1 MGADMSLD
9 VDMAFGADMAFGVVG
24 ADVLGGPRA
33 RGVPEASPMSFPTSL
48 QLPLPPSF
56 PGHVP
61 APQICYNSALM
72 SDSTL
77 THVRNIGI
85 VAHIDAGKTTTTE
98 RILFYTGKIHK
109 TGEVHEGDTTTDFM
123 IQEKERGI
131 TIQSAA
137 ISCTWKDWAINIID
151 TPGHV
156 DFTMEVERSLRVL
169 DGAVCVFCAV
179 GGVQPQSETVWRQAD
194 RYHVPRVAFVNKM
207 DRMGADFGRVVE
219 EIRTKLRANA
229 APVELP
235 IGKEEGFKGVVD
247 LLEMKGIVYD
257 EASEGKTFTVGEIP
271 AELKDDAELARA
283 ELCEKI
289 ADLDEGVMEAY
300 LERGDLTADEL
311 RAAIRRQ
318 VVAGAFVPVLCGTAF
333 KDKGIQPLLDAIGL
347 YLPAP
352 TDRPPV
358 EATDLKSGERVTRR
372 QDPAEPLAALVFKI
386 ATDPYVGRLYFVRV
400 YSGVLKKGAN
410 AFNPRT
416 KKRERVMKIV
426 RLFAD
431 QQIEVDHLAAGD
443 IGALVG
449 LKECTTGDTLC
460 AEMKPLYLERIT
472 APQPVMFLAIEPKS
486 GADKDKLVASMEQ
499 LAAEDPTCQ
508 VRQDEETGQTIL
520 SGMGELH
527 LEILV
532 DRLKRE
538 FKCAAN
544 VGKPMVSYVETVTA
558 PALKEFTFDRELGG
572 RRHAVTLAI
581 EIRPLERGKGV
592 QVDVSRDFRNA
603 LPDPKL
609 ADVVVQGLRDGVA
622 TGVLARFPMTD
633 LAVCAVRCA
642 LVDPEISDEIAFRS
656 AAVMGFREAAEAASP
671 EFLEPIMKLEI
682 TTPPESVGEVLGDLN
697 ARRGTVLDMEQ
708 RGDMQIVHARVPM
721 AQMFG
726 YSTAIRSL
734 TKGRASYSMEPSD
747 FALVPRNVREELLAR

>member
-1 MGADMSLD
+1 MNPDLS
-9 VDMAFGADMAFGVVG
+9 
-24 ADVLGGPRA
+24 
-33 RGVPEASPMSFPTSL
+33 
-48 QLPLPPSF
+48 
-56 PGHVP
+56 
-61 APQICYNSALM
+61 N
-72 SDSTL
+72 
-77 THVRNIGI
+77 VRNIGI

-109 TGEVHEGDTTTDFM
+109 HGDVHDGNTTTDFM
-123 IQEKERGI
+123 VQERERGI

-137 ISCTWKDWAINIID
+137 ISCEWEGHSINIID

-194 RYHVPRVAFVNKM
+194 RYGVPRIAFVNKM
-207 DRMGADFGRVVE
+207 DRMGADFGRVVDE
-219 EIRTKLRANA
+219 LRGKLKANA
-229 APVELP
+229 CPIELP
-235 IGKEEGFKGVVD
+235 IGREEGFKGVVD
-247 LLEMKGIVYD
+247 LLTMKGIVYD

-283 ELCEKI
+283 ELVEKV

-300 LERGDLTADEL
+300 LEKGDLSGEEL
-311 RAAIRRQ
+311 VPAIRRLT
-318 VVAGAFVPVLCGTAF
+318 VAGKFVPVLCGTSLR
-333 KDKGIQPLLDAIGL
+333 DKGVQPLLDAICR
-347 YLPAP
+347 YLPSP
-352 TDRPPV
+352 SDRPPV
-358 EATDLKSGERVTRR
+358 EATDLKSGEKVTRR
-372 QDPAEPLAALVFKI
+372 QDASELLMSLVFKI
-386 ATDPYVGRLYFVRV
+386 ATDPYVGRLFFVRV
-400 YSGVLKKGAN
+400 YGGVLKKGAN
-410 AFNPRT
+410 AYNPRT
-416 KKRERVMKIV
+416 KKRERIMKIV

-431 QQIEVDHLAAGD
+431 DQIEVDELRAGD
-443 IGALVG
+443 IGAVVG

-460 AEMKPLYLERIT
+460 SEMKPCHLERIT
-472 APQPVMFLAIEPKS
+472 APQPVMFMAIEPKS
-486 GADKDKLVASMEQ
+486 SADKDKLVESMKA

-508 VRQDEETGQTIL
+508 FREDPETGQTIL

-544 VGKPMVSYVETVTA
+544 TGKPMVSYLETVTQ
-558 PALKEFTFDRELGG
+558 PALKSFMFDRELGG
-572 RRHAVTLAI
+572 KRHAVELKI
-581 EIRPLERGKGV
+581 EVRPLERGKGRV
-592 QVDVSRDFRNA
+592 VSLSREFKN
-603 LPDPKL
+603 LV
-609 ADVVVQGLRDGVA
+609 ADRHLQECVEQGLADGVA
-622 TGVLARFPMTD
+622 TGVLARYPMTD
-633 LAVCAVRCA
+633 LSVECLSAT
-642 LVDPEISDEIAFRS
+642 LVDPDVSDEVAFRS
-656 AAVMGFREAAEAASP
+656 AAMMGFREAAEAAAP

-697 ARRGTVLDMEQ
+697 GRRGTVLDMDM

-734 TKGRASYSMEPSD
+734 TKGRASYSMEPD
-747 FALVPRNVREELLAR
+747 MFEIAPKNVREDILSR

>member
-1 MGADMSLD
+1 MDDHSL
-9 VDMAFGADMAFGVVG
+9 
-24 ADVLGGPRA
+24 
-33 RGVPEASPMSFPTSL
+33 S
-48 QLPLPPSF
+48 
-56 PGHVP
+56 
-61 APQICYNSALM
+61 N
-72 SDSTL
+72 
-77 THVRNIGI
+77 VRNIGI

-109 TGEVHEGDTTTDFM
+109 PGEVHEGDTTTDFM
-123 IQEKERGI
+123 VQEKERGI

-137 ISCTWKDWAINIID
+137 ITCEWKGRTVNIID

-169 DGAVCVFCAV
+169 DGAVGVFCAV

-207 DRMGADFGRVVE
+207 DRMGADFTRVVE
-219 EIRTKLRANA
+219 EMRDKLKANA
-229 APVELP
+229 CPVELP
-235 IGKEEGFKGVVD
+235 IGKEDGFQGVID
-247 LLEMKGIVYD
+247 LLEMKGIIYD
-257 EASEGKTFTVGEIP
+257 EASEGKNFTVGDVP
-271 AELKDDAELARA
+271 AELKDEAELARA

-300 LERGDLTADEL
+300 LENGDLTAEEL
-311 RAAIRRQ
+311 RGAIRRQ

-333 KDKGIQPLLDAIGL
+333 KDKGIQPLLDAVVD

-352 TDRPPV
+352 IDRPPV
-358 EATDLKSGERVTRR
+358 TATDLKSGTAVTRKH
-372 QDPAEPLAALVFKI
+372 DPQELLTALVFKI
-386 ATDPYVGRLYFVRV
+386 ASDTYGRLFFVRV
-400 YSGVLKKGAN
+400 YGGILKKGAN
-410 AFNPRT
+410 VYNPRT

-431 QQIEVDHLAAGD
+431 DRTEVDELRAGD
-443 IGALVG
+443 IGAIVG
-449 LKECTTGDTLC
+449 LKDATTGDTLC
-460 AEMKPLYLERIT
+460 AEMKPCYLERIT

-486 GADKDKLVASMEQ
+486 GADKDKLVESMAE

-558 PALKEFTFDRELGG
+558 PAIKSFTFDRELGG
-572 RRHAVTLAI
+572 KRHAVTMAI
-581 EIRPLERGKGV
+581 EVRPLERGKGRV
-592 QVDVSRDFRNA
+592 VEVGRDVKNA

-609 ADVVVQGLRDGVA
+609 AECIEQALMDGVM
-622 TGVLARFPMTD
+622 TGVLARYPMTD
-633 LAVCAVRCA
+633 LSATAVRVE
-642 LVDPEISDEIAFRS
+642 LVDPDVSDEIALRG

-708 RGDMQIVHARVPM
+708 RCDMQIVHARVPM

-726 YSTAIRSL
+726 YATAVRSL
-734 TKGRASYSMEPSD
+734 TKGRASYSMEPD
-747 FALVPRNVREELLAR
+747 TFDIAPRAVREELLSR

>member
-1 MGADMSLD
+1 MPRQYSL
-9 VDMAFGADMAFGVVG
+9 
-24 ADVLGGPRA
+24 
-33 RGVPEASPMSFPTSL
+33 ENT
-48 QLPLPPSF
+48 
-56 PGHVP
+56 
-61 APQICYNSALM
+61 
-72 SDSTL
+72 
-77 THVRNIGI
+77 RNIGI
-85 VAHIDAGKTTTTE
+85 MAHIDAGKTTTTE

-123 IQEKERGI
+123 VQEKERGI

-179 GGVQPQSETVWRQAD
+179 GGVQPQSETVWRQAN

-229 APVELP
+229 APIELP
-235 IGKEEGFKGVVD
+235 IGKEEGFQGVVD

-271 AELKDDAELARA
+271 AGLKDDAELARA

-300 LERGDLTADEL
+300 LEKGDLTADEL

-358 EATDLKSGERVTRR
+358 EATDLKSGEKVTRR

-416 KKRERVMKIV
+416 KKRERIMKIV

-486 GADKDKLVASMEQ
+486 GADKDKLVDSMEQ

-558 PALKEFTFDRELGG
+558 PAVKAFTFDRELGG
-572 RRHAVTLAI
+572 KRHAVTLAI

-592 QVDVSRDFRNA
+592 QVDVSRDFRNT

-633 LAVCAVRCA
+633 LAVCAVRCT

-656 AAVMGFREAAEAASP
+656 AAVMGFREAAEAAAP

>member
-1 MGADMSLD
+1 
-9 VDMAFGADMAFGVVG
+9 
-24 ADVLGGPRA
+24 
-33 RGVPEASPMSFPTSL
+33 
-48 QLPLPPSF
+48 
-56 PGHVP
+56 
-61 APQICYNSALM
+61 M

-123 IQEKERGI
+123 VQEKERGI

-235 IGKEEGFKGVVD
+235 IGKEEGFQGVVD

-257 EASEGKTFTVGEIP
+257 EASEGKTFTVGAIP
-271 AELKDDAELARA
+271 AGLKDDAELARA

-300 LERGDLTADEL
+300 LEKGDLTADEL

-358 EATDLKSGERVTRR
+358 EATDLKSGAKVTRR

-416 KKRERVMKIV
+416 KKRERIMKIV

-572 RRHAVTLAI
+572 KRHAVTLAI

-592 QVDVSRDFRNA
+592 QVDVSRDFRNT

-633 LAVCAVRCA
+633 LAVCAVRCT

-656 AAVMGFREAAEAASP
+656 AAVMGFREAAEAAAP

>member
-1 MGADMSLD
+1 
-9 VDMAFGADMAFGVVG
+9 MA
-24 ADVLGGPRA
+24 
-33 RGVPEASPMSFPTSL
+33 
-48 QLPLPPSF
+48 
-56 PGHVP
+56 
-61 APQICYNSALM
+61 
-72 SDSTL
+72 DSTL
-77 THVRNIGI
+77 ANVRNIGI

-137 ISCTWKDWAINIID
+137 ISCNWKDWAINIID

-207 DRMGADFGRVVE
+207 DRMGADFNRVVE
-219 EIRTKLRANA
+219 EMRAKLKANA
-229 APVELP
+229 APIELP
-235 IGKEEGFKGVVD
+235 IGKEENFKGVID

-257 EASEGKTFTVGEIP
+257 EASEGKNFTVGDIP

-283 ELCEKI
+283 ELCEKV

-300 LERGDLTADEL
+300 LENGDLTADEL
-311 RAAIRRQ
+311 RAAIRRL
-318 VVAGAFVPVLCGTAF
+318 VVAGQFVPVLCGTAF
-333 KDKGIQPLLDAIGL
+333 KDKGIQPLLDAVGL
-347 YLPAP
+347 FLPAP

-358 EATDLKSGERVTRR
+358 EATDLKSGDKVMR
-372 QDPAEPLAALVFKI
+372 QHDAKEPLSALVFKI

-416 KKRERVMKIV
+416 KKRERIMKIV

-431 QQIEVDHLAAGD
+431 QQIEVDQLSAGD
-443 IGALVG
+443 IGAIVG

-472 APQPVMFLAIEPKS
+472 APQPVMFMAIEPKS

-544 VGKPMVSYVETVTA
+544 VGKPMVSYVETITA
-558 PALKEFTFDRELGG
+558 PAMKEFSFDRELGG
-572 RRHAVTLAI
+572 KRHAVTLTL
-581 EIRPLERGKGV
+581 ELKPLERGKGI
-592 QVDVSRDFRNA
+592 QVDVSRDFKNA
-603 LPDPKL
+603 IPDPKL
-609 ADVVVQGLRDGVA
+609 ADIVMQGLNDGIS

-633 LAVCAVRCA
+633 LSVTAVRCA

-656 AAVMGFREAAEAASP
+656 AAVMGFREAAEAAAP

-747 FALVPRNVREELLAR
+747 FALVPQTVRRELLER

>member
-1 MGADMSLD
+1 MEDNA
-9 VDMAFGADMAFGVVG
+9 
-24 ADVLGGPRA
+24 
-33 RGVPEASPMSFPTSL
+33 
-48 QLPLPPSF
+48 
-56 PGHVP
+56 
-61 APQICYNSALM
+61 
-72 SDSTL
+72 TL
-77 THVRNIGI
+77 ANARNIGI

-137 ISCTWKDWAINIID
+137 ISCRWKDWDVNIID

-194 RYHVPRVAFVNKM
+194 RYRVPRIAFVNKM
-207 DRMGADFGRVVE
+207 DRMGADFARVVE
-219 EIRTKLRANA
+219 EMRGRLRANA
-229 APVELP
+229 AAIELP
-235 IGKEEGFKGVVD
+235 IGREESFKGVVD
-247 LLEMKGIVYD
+247 LVEMKGIVYD
-257 EASEGKTFTVGEIP
+257 EASEGRNFTVGDVPPEM
-271 AELKDDAELARA
+271 KDEAELARA
-283 ELCEKI
+283 ELCERV
-289 ADLDEGVMEAY
+289 ADLDEDVMEAY
-300 LERGDLTADEL
+300 LENGALTPDEL
-311 RAAIRRQ
+311 RGAMRRL
-318 VVAGAFVPVLCGTAF
+318 VVAGRFVPVLCGSAF
-333 KDKGIQPLLDAIGL
+333 KDKGVQPLLDAVGL

-358 EATDLKSGERVTRR
+358 EATDLKSGETVTRR
-372 QDPAEPLAALVFKI
+372 HDAKEPLTALVFKI
-386 ATDPYVGRLYFVRV
+386 ATDPYVGRLFFVRV

-416 KKRERVMKIV
+416 KKRERIMKIV

-431 QQIEVDHLAAGD
+431 QQIETDQLSAGE
-443 IGALVG
+443 IGAIVG
-449 LKECTTGDTLC
+449 LKDCTTGDTLC
-460 AEMKPLYLERIT
+460 AEMKPCYLERIV
-472 APQPVMFLAIEPKS
+472 APQPVMFMAIEPKS

-544 VGKPMVSYVETVTA
+544 VGRPMVSYLETVTA
-558 PALKEFTFDRELGG
+558 PAMKEFTFDRELGG
-572 RRHAVTLAI
+572 KRHAVTMSI
-581 EIRPLERGKGV
+581 EVRPLERGKGV
-592 QVDVSRDFRNA
+592 QIDVARDFLGA
-603 LPDPKL
+603 LPDPKF
-609 ADVVVQGLRDGVA
+609 ADVVKQGLADGVS
-622 TGVLARFPMTD
+622 TGVLARYPMTD
-633 LAVCAVRCA
+633 IAVAAVRCA
-642 LVDPEISDEIAFRS
+642 IVDPEISDEIAFRS
-656 AAVMGFREAAEAASP
+656 AAVMGFREAAESAAP

-747 FALVPRNVREELLAR
+747 FALVPRSVREELLSR

>member
-1 MGADMSLD
+1 
-9 VDMAFGADMAFGVVG
+9 
-24 ADVLGGPRA
+24 
-33 RGVPEASPMSFPTSL
+33 
-48 QLPLPPSF
+48 
-56 PGHVP
+56 
-61 APQICYNSALM
+61 M

-123 IQEKERGI
+123 VQEKERGI

-179 GGVQPQSETVWRQAD
+179 GGVQPQSETVWRQAN

-235 IGKEEGFKGVVD
+235 IGKEEGFQGVVD

-271 AELKDDAELARA
+271 AGLKDDAELARA

-300 LERGDLTADEL
+300 LEKGDLTADEL

-358 EATDLKSGERVTRR
+358 EATDLKSGEKVTRR

-416 KKRERVMKIV
+416 KKRERIMKIV

-486 GADKDKLVASMEQ
+486 GADKDKLVDSMEQ

-558 PALKEFTFDRELGG
+558 PAVKAFTFDRELGG
-572 RRHAVTLAI
+572 KRHAVTLAI

-592 QVDVSRDFRNA
+592 QVDVSRDFRNT

-633 LAVCAVRCA
+633 LAVCAVRCT

-656 AAVMGFREAAEAASP
+656 AAVMGFREAAEAAAP

-747 FALVPRNVREELLAR
+747 CALVPRNVREELLAR

>member
-1 MGADMSLD
+1 
-9 VDMAFGADMAFGVVG
+9 
-24 ADVLGGPRA
+24 
-33 RGVPEASPMSFPTSL
+33 
-48 QLPLPPSF
+48 
-56 PGHVP
+56 
-61 APQICYNSALM
+61 M

-123 IQEKERGI
+123 VQEKERGI

-235 IGKEEGFKGVVD
+235 IGKEEGFQGVVD

-271 AELKDDAELARA
+271 AGLKDDAELARA

-300 LERGDLTADEL
+300 LEKGDLTADEL

-358 EATDLKSGERVTRR
+358 EATDLKSGAKVTRR

-416 KKRERVMKIV
+416 KKRERIMKIV

-472 APQPVMFLAIEPKS
+472 VPQPVMFLAIEPKS

-558 PALKEFTFDRELGG
+558 PAVKAFTFDRELGG
-572 RRHAVTLAI
+572 KRHAVTLAI

-592 QVDVSRDFRNA
+592 QVDVSRDFRNT

-633 LAVCAVRCA
+633 LAVCAVRCT

-656 AAVMGFREAAEAASP
+656 AAVMGFREAAEAAAP